1 MRADPASFPLCR
13 VSGRAVG
20 RVRPRPPAR
29 SPRRRA
35 RRTEAFRGKQREP
48 GRAGRGGPSAG
59 LDKGGRDPCSP
70 RRDVDP
76 GPHHRRLPD
85 AHHRGRFPQSHH
97 RGAARAGV
105 GAVRRAAR
113 VPAPVLPGQ
122 AGEEPR
128 GRGRGSGRA
137 AGGAQDAGP
146 GPAAVRPAGRK
157 AGVQGPGNLAV
168 LGRGTA
174 ATGVACEVPGC
185 LSSRAWGEGV
195 IGAGKDSGLG
205 GAAVPARRRDE
216 LALLATL
223 ACFAPLPRAPRCGMK
238 SEAPSPLLPHW
249 KDWNTLKMRRGHI
262 CLRPGLW
269 EGCL

>member
-1 MRADPASFPLCR
+1 MRADPASFPSR
-13 VSGRAVG
+13 PGGRSRG
-20 RVRPRPPAR
+20 WPRPSSSALAFAEA
-29 SPRRRA
+29 RA
-35 RRTEAFRGKQREP
+35 RRTGAFWGKRREP
-48 GRAGRGGPSAG
+48 SRAGRGAAARAQD

-137 AGGAQDAGP
+137 AGGAQDAGS
-146 GPAAVRPAGRK
+146 GPAAVRPAGGK
-157 AGVQGPGNLAV
+157 AGVQGSENLAV

-195 IGAGKDSGLG
+195 IGAGKGSGLG
-205 GAAVPARRRDE
+205 GAAVPGRRRDE

-238 SEAPSPLLPHW
+238 SEAPSPC
-249 KDWNTLKMRRGHI
+249 
-262 CLRPGLW
+262 CLTGRIGTR
-269 EGCL
+269 

>member
-35 RRTEAFRGKQREP
+35 RRTGAFRGKQREP

-146 GPAAVRPAGRK
+146 RACGFALGGTEGRG
-157 AGVQGPGNLAV
+157 AGPGKPCCPRKGDSGHGRSVRGSWVPLFPR
-168 LGRGTA
+168 LGGGGDRSREGQ
-174 ATGVACEVPGC
+174 
-185 LSSRAWGEGV
+185 RAWWRSCACPQEGRAGI
-195 IGAGKDSGLG
+195 IGNAGLFRS
-205 GAAVPARRRDE
+205 PAPGSQMRDE
-216 LALLATL
+216 
-223 ACFAPLPRAPRCGMK
+223 K
-238 SEAPSPLLPHW
+238 
-249 KDWNTLKMRRGHI
+249 
-262 CLRPGLW
+262 
-269 EGCL
+269 